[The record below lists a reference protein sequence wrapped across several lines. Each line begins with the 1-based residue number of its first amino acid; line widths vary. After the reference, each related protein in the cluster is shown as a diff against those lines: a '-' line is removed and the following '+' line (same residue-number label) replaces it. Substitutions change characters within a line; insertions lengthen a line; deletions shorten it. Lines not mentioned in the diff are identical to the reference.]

1 MFIFVNKSLDLQD
14 KFKKLKHTF
23 YDKNN
28 TI

>member
-1 MFIFVNKSLDLQD
+1 MFIFVNKSVDLQD